1 MSATPPESLIQWIQR
16 HGAQPAPAALQALQ
30 ERLLARYG
38 DAVQAILFYGSC
50 LRSGDAMDGLVDLYV
65 VVESYRSAYRRPW
78 LRLGNALL
86 PPNVFYLEAPFAG
99 QVVRAKY
106 AVLSLR
112 DLQRGVRRWFQ
123 SYLWGR
129 FAQPTGLLY
138 ARDEAV
144 AQQIVQALA
153 QAVMTFID
161 RTLPLASPGFDAA
174 DLWRTGLGHSYRTEL
189 RAEKPERTRQLLAAS
204 QDYYEQVTQ
213 AALPAMAYAISVA
226 DTNSTQPYCARISA
240 GERRRCR
247 LAWKVRQVQG
257 KLLSLLRLMKA
268 AFTFRGG
275 VDYIVWKLERHSGVK
290 IELTPRQRRYPLL
303 FGWSAVWRLYRQ
315 GVFR

>member
-1 MSATPPESLIQWIQR
+1 MSALPPEVLIAWMQR
-16 HGAQPAPAALQALQ
+16 HCAQPAPAALRALQ
-30 ERLLARYG
+30 KRLLAQYG
-38 DAVQAILFYGSC
+38 DALQAILFYGSC
-50 LRSGDAMDGLVDLYV
+50 LRSGDALDGLVDLYV
-65 VVESYRSAYRRPW
+65 VVDSYRAAYPRPL

-99 QVVRAKY
+99 RVVRAKY
-106 AVLSLR
+106 AVLSLS

-138 ARDEAV
+138 VRDEAV
-144 AQQIVQALA
+144 TQQIVQALA
-153 QAVMTFID
+153 QALVTFID
-161 RTLPLASPGFDAA
+161 RTLPLAPPGFDAA
-174 DLWRTGLGHSYRTEL
+174 ELWRTGLGHSYHTEL

-213 AALPAMAYAISVA
+213 AVLPATSYTVSTA
-226 DTNSTQPYCARISA
+226 DSNSPRRYCADISA

-247 LAWKVRQVQG
+247 LAWRIRQVQG

-290 IELTPRQRRYPLL
+290 IELTPRQRRHPLL
-303 FGWSAVWRLYRQ
+303 FGWSAVWRLYRL